1 MISSSQKQKKNQNNT
16 TNILSHLTLCK
27 STEVEKNESRI
38 KKTEQ
43 SRLKTGRGEP
53 LHQKKKKKKKQ
64 SNYKLLFFTGKK
76 LRLAPMR
83 HWSRS
88 NYKAG
93 RGGETHTC
101 PNLYLDQGR
110 VATCHNYIKPSQVVA
125 TGLFMK

>member
-53 LHQKKKKKKKQ
+53 LHQKKKKRNKAII
-64 SNYKLLFFTGKK
+64 SYSSLLE
-76 LRLAPMR
+76 R
-83 HWSRS
+83 
-88 NYKAG
+88 N
-93 RGGETHTC
+93 
-101 PNLYLDQGR
+101 
-110 VATCHNYIKPSQVVA
+110 
-125 TGLFMK
+125 